1 VPAAGGAAARAS
13 RPWAFLG
20 AINWASTVPRAADV
34 GVRADR
40 CGFGWNLGAALNNY
54 GATWG
59 SPGEPGYL
67 PACDRRGAVPPFP
80 YGTGAGYIF
89 SAKLLHW
96 AATDAA
102 VQRWVA
108 EAAGPDREALQWQKF
123 EDTTTG
129 YWLSY
134 APERVLYVDIG
145 PLSSNCTAPE
155 RATPSAESCPTGPLV
170 HDIACSTAKVCRT
183 EGRDDLACHNTEGAR
198 KQRGGGT
205 YRPAANRSLLVHNL
219 KTPSGFAYAWEHLQQ
234 ADLPY
239 DHEACISSVFARRGN
254 FGRGW
259 RREMKTQRRAALPG
273 G

>member
-1 VPAAGGAAARAS
+1 M
-13 RPWAFLG
+13 
-20 AINWASTVPRAADV
+20 
-34 GVRADR
+34 
-40 CGFGWNLGAALNNY
+40 
-54 GATWG
+54 
-59 SPGEPGYL
+59 
-67 PACDRRGAVPPFP
+67 
-80 YGTGAGYIF
+80 
-89 SAKLLHW
+89 
-96 AATDAA
+96 
-102 VQRWVA
+102 QRWVA

-134 APERVLYVDIG
+134 APERVLYVDI
-145 PLSSNCTAPE
+145 
-155 RATPSAESCPTGPLV
+155 GPLV